1 MENQFAQSHRAE
13 PFESHRLAEARAQR
27 LLRARQV
34 FDTTND
40 WPAARDRYGNTEFG
54 RGCFLARKLVEA
66 GVPFVEVGQ
75 DNYDSHAD
83 NFVCHKGNMEVL
95 DPAWSGLLEDLQE
108 RGLLQDTLVV
118 WMGEVGR
125 TPYINN
131 RAGRDHYI
139 RAWTIV
145 LAGGGIKGG
154 IVYGE
159 TDADGKEVKDK
170 PVSEGD
176 LFATIYTALGIN
188 PRVHHYVGNRPVW
201 ATPEGSKAVAEIL

>member
-1 MENQFAQSHRAE
+1 M
-13 PFESHRLAEARAQR
+13 
-27 LLRARQV
+27 
-34 FDTTND
+34 
-40 WPAARDRYGNTEFG
+40 
-54 RGCFLARKLVEA
+54 
-66 GVPFVEVGQ
+66 PFVEVGQ

-83 NFVCHKGNMEVL
+83 NFVCHKANMQVL
-95 DPAWSGLLEDLQE
+95 DPAWSALLHDLEE

-154 IVYGE
+154 QVYGE
-159 TDADGKEVKDK
+159 TDIDGKEVKDK

-188 PRVHHYVGNRPVW
+188 PRVQALCRQPARVGHAGRLQTDR
-201 ATPEGSKAVAEIL
+201 ATAWMIRV